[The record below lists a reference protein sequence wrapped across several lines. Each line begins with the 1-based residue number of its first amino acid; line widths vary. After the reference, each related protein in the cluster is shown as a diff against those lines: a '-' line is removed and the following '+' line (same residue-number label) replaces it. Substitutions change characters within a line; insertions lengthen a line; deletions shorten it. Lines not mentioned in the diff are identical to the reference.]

1 MKKNR
6 LFFLRATAVM
16 VLALVALLDIAFV
29 LRRDRTASPLENR
42 NLQQRPALTLQG
54 LLSGRFESRF
64 DSYVA
69 DQFPFR
75 DSWVSLKSTLD
86 RLAGQTKSNGVF
98 LGKDGHLIQDF
109 TAPSEENYRRTMD
122 ALAGFLD
129 RHDDL
134 PQYVLIAPT
143 ALTVLPEALPALAD
157 AGDEGGY
164 IDRLEEDLSETP
176 AAFVDLRPAF
186 AAAKATTRLY
196 YRTDHHWTSDAA
208 RLAYLELARA
218 AGLPGDTDA
227 FQRRLL
233 SSTFQGTLS
242 ATSGFRMEDS
252 EDMWAWV
259 PGDGAPQ
266 AVVTWVG
273 ENRRSASLFREECLD
288 TRDQYAVF
296 LGGNFP
302 EVRIETTVA
311 NDRTLLLLKDSYANC
326 MVPLLTAG
334 YHRIVVVDP
343 RYFTGDLE
351 VLMGAEGVNEILV
364 LYNAQTLSADT
375 ALRGD
380 LEG

>member
-252 EDMWAWV
+252 EDLWAWV